1 MIKVRITNP
10 AELKELLSAQEYE
23 EYLQEQAGS

>member
-10 AELKELLSAQEYE
+10 DDLKELLSSEEYE
-23 EYLQEQAGS
+23 EYLQEQAGA